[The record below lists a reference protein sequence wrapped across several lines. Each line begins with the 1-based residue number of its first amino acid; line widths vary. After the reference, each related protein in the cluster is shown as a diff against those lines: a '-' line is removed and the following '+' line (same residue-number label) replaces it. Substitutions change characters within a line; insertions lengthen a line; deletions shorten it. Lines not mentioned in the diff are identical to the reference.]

1 MLGEDGGMADTK
13 DLKSFSRKGVGVQIP
28 LLALLLLIG
37 GCTVQIKPNPILIDL
52 IQFQTALNNQY
63 ESGGMDIETF
73 NIIQIWI
80 GDGIRILTVNPKQWE
95 GQARLKWHTIQ
106 SLCGPYD
113 ELNRIANKIN
123 NTHF

>member
-1 MLGEDGGMADTK
+1 MANAK
-13 DLKSFSRKGVGVQIP
+13 DLKSFSRKRLGVQIP
-28 LLALLLLIG
+28 LLASFLFITS
-37 GCTVQIKPNPILIDL
+37 CTINTKPSPILLDL
-52 IQFQTALNNQY
+52 IQFQTALSEQY

-80 GDGIRILTVNPKQWE
+80 GDGIRILTTNPKQWE
-95 GQARLKWHTIQ
+95 GQARLKWHTIL

-113 ELNRIANKIN
+113 ELNRIANKIS